1 MTPEKQHSFHIPLRL
16 QESGTKPGLNQT
28 LQCPFQQGSAY
39 LCSPSEFWAAYHTS
53 HHITHWPAPL
63 FSLYKPIHPSQSAAI
78 SILQPRAPNMPCTA
92 GIKVTVAHV
101 GVPASDAHMM
111 MGWNA
116 MTAKHK
122 ELHPE
127 VQ

>member
-1 MTPEKQHSFHIPLRL
+1 
-16 QESGTKPGLNQT
+16 
-28 LQCPFQQGSAY
+28 
-39 LCSPSEFWAAYHTS
+39 
-53 HHITHWPAPL
+53 
-63 FSLYKPIHPSQSAAI
+63 
-78 SILQPRAPNMPCTA
+78 MPCTA

-111 MGWNA
+111 GWNA

-127 VQ
+127 VQQAHQQGLGFSIQVTLINTT

>member
-1 MTPEKQHSFHIPLRL
+1 
-16 QESGTKPGLNQT
+16 
-28 LQCPFQQGSAY
+28 
-39 LCSPSEFWAAYHTS
+39 
-53 HHITHWPAPL
+53 
-63 FSLYKPIHPSQSAAI
+63 
-78 SILQPRAPNMPCTA
+78 MPCTA

-127 VQ
+127 AQQAHQQELGFSIQVTLINTT